1 MTRSYV
7 LTAAASVA
15 VFTSINAL
23 ASDPLPTETHKVLTL
38 ALAVEA
44 AQAAIASCKGQGYNV
59 SVSIVDRTGVPQVLL
74 AGDGAS
80 VSSRDLARRKAYT
93 SAIRRIT
100 TGDLAKRVSTP
111 GAFNPT
117 LYDTQLVTAQ
127 GGVPINVDNDTI
139 GAIGVGGT
147 PSGEKDEACAS
158 AGLDKIHDR
167 LI

>member
-1 MTRSYV
+1 MTRSCA

-15 VFTSINAL
+15 VFTSINAW
-23 ASDPLPTETHKVLTL
+23 AADPLPTETHKVLTL

-44 AQAAIASCKGQGYNV
+44 AQVAIASCKGQGYNV

-80 VSSRDLARRKAYT
+80 VNSRDLARRKAYT
-93 SAIRRIT
+93 SAIRRVT

-111 GAFNPT
+111 GSFNPT

-127 GGVPINVDNDTI
+127 GGVPINVGDDTI
-139 GAIGVGGT
+139 GAIGVSGAPG
-147 PSGEKDEACAS
+147 GEKDEACAS
-158 AGLDKIHDR
+158 VGLDKIHDR